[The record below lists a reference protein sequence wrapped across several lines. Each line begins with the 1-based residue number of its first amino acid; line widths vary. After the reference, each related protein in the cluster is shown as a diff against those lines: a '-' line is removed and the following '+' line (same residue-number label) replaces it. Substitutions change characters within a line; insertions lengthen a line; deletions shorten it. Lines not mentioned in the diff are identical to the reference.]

1 MRKFIEFLHGDGCGC
16 GCGDHEEAEVITLEF
31 DDGEKIDC
39 EIIGIFEMEEN
50 GKEYIALA
58 ELGDKGDVHIYR
70 YMQEGK
76 DNEGVTFTMKDI
88 EDEAEFEEVCKVFD
102 DIMNAE
108 EVSKP
113 FSISGTRAAV
123 TPVSR

>member
-70 YMQEGK
+70 YMQEGE
-76 DNEGVTFTMKDI
+76 DDEGVTFTMEDI
-88 EDEAEFEEVCKVFD
+88 EDEAEFEEVFKVFD

-108 EVSKP
+108 EVSDEE
-113 FSISGTRAAV
+113 
-123 TPVSR
+123 